1 MQLSVLVVSN
11 KKSTR
16 SFASMFDH
24 PLRQTAN
31 EQEKE
36 KTKAHK
42 DRLNKTHETDLR
54 LRIPSYSPG
63 SIVFHDDSWGV

>member
-1 MQLSVLVVSN
+1 
-11 KKSTR
+11 
-16 SFASMFDH
+16 MFDH